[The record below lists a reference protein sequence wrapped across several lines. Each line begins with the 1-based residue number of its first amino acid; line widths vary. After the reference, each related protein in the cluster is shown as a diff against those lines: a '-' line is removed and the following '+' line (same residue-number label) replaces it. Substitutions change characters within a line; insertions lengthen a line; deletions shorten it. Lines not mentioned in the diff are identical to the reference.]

1 MKSLQWRWS
10 LSLKLAALPI
20 LLRLWSLSMYEFD
33 FRHRL
38 CQVCQVWKMG
48 RGWMRWNLRGSLSHQ
63 LNAKSYKLLSMF
75 QEIQTFISHSYVN
88 MVNMNK
94 LGIHVLFWFTEY
106 QDYLCIA
113 CKKKKLQFRGITY
126 MQDGE
131 KTIENINNFS
141 NCDWL
146 NFVQTYFYFPCL
158 LANKTLLCQQYC

>member
-1 MKSLQWRWS
+1 MPSLLTRTCLPVTVACFGDRNLFRNTKPTRMHEKPAMKMIIFSQIS
-10 LSLKLAALPI
+10 GLPI

-113 CKKKKLQFRGITY
+113 CKKK
-126 MQDGE
+126 
-131 KTIENINNFS
+131 
-141 NCDWL
+141 NCS
-146 NFVQTYFYFPCL
+146 FVG
-158 LANKTLLCQQYC
+158 